1 MIKLRRV
8 YIGALFFNLL
18 FYVSMFLNYSSIV
31 YGEISLLTTL
41 IVIYE
46 CQMQRILKLCNAK
59 KKSECDNKFLNII
72 EIFPLVIAILTAV
85 YGCLQQYILISLLP
99 LVIIGCSLIFLL
111 KKG

>member
-18 FYVSMFLNYSSIV
+18 FYVSLFLNYSSIV

-72 EIFPLVIAILTAV
+72 EIFPLVMTAGNMSTYLTMCQNAV
-85 YGCLQQYILISLLP
+85 YQLFLQDIVKSRYFIYH
-99 LVIIGCSLIFLL
+99 
-111 KKG
+111 